1 MLLVEFLLG
10 QDGFGAL
17 QFVPVV
23 VEAAVVSPVA
33 AAAAAAAVVVA
44 AAAAAARFAVLL
56 PETKRNLV
64 IINGF
69 GHR

>member
-33 AAAAAAAVVVA
+33 AAAAAVVVVA

>member
-33 AAAAAAAVVVA
+33 AAAAAVVVVA
-44 AAAAAARFAVLL
+44 AAAAVARFAVLL